1 MIGSNTKQYIPG
13 QSEQLFISKRFEE
26 LLNQDEPKIQSDIF
40 EVLKSKR
47 DKLSFNQLYLT
58 YSYSKDEFGVK
69 FLFAYKFGYI
79 QSNGHLNL
87 EFDSKYY
94 ASIFDDVSIMQ
105 LPKKDCELFYTG
117 KMTPELLKERLTK
130 IYTTYSQKLKK
141 QLISGSN
148 KFGSKVFDFKISTK
162 EMDKND
168 ATSKQWK
175 EVLGLYLR
183 RFIYNFDSIF
193 FKNIGNQPKEFWRRA
208 DNILVKPDLT
218 HPQFDNIQELM
229 LKLVQKKYFQE
240 TCGNIFGKTTSS
252 QNLEILQE
260 LYNIPQK
267 YISEY
272 FSDLLKLEKIEIG
285 QNSKLYFS
293 HLKQLQE
300 NYTTG
305 VITEEELV
313 KSLSESLTILTPKA
327 ISNLLNSE
335 NQELIDFIQEYFL
348 FNVKTFKEKSDSQL
362 KLFFSPINIMK
373 NIENKGKF
381 DLTKYFPDV
390 INSTTSLTL
399 IEKKGTQVNELQLEK
414 FLTSMASIFPNFKY
428 LESYLTEEK
437 FVQSSAETF
446 SEMEVGEFIQLND
459 NVILVKREK

>member
-13 QSEQLFISKRFEE
+13 QSEQIFISSRFEE
-26 LLNQDEPKIQSDIF
+26 LINQDEPKIQSDIF

-47 DKLSFNQLYLT
+47 DKLSLNQLYLT
-58 YSYSKDEFGVK
+58 YSYSKDEFGIK
-69 FLFAYKFGYI
+69 FLYAYKAGYI
-79 QSNGHLNL
+79 QADGKLNL
-87 EFDSKYY
+87 ESDSKYY
-94 ASIFDDVSIMQ
+94 ASLFDDVSIMQ
-105 LPKKDCELFYTG
+105 VPKRDCELFYSG
-117 KMTPELLKERLTK
+117 QMTSELLKDRLRK
-130 IYTTYSQKLKK
+130 LYNTYIKNVKK
-141 QLISGSN
+141 QLMTGSN
-148 KFGSKVFDFKISTK
+148 KFGSKVHSLKISTM
-162 EMDKND
+162 EMENCG
-168 ATSKQWK
+168 ATSEQWE
-175 EVLGLYLR
+175 EVVGLYLR
-183 RFIYNFDSIF
+183 FFRYNFKEIF
-193 FKNIGNQPKEFWRRA
+193 YKTNSFWQRM
-208 DNILVKPDLT
+208 DILVSPNTT
-218 HPQFDNIQELM
+218 HPQFSDIQKRMLEDVQSFCIKKTNDVFGLQTHTRSLEL
-229 LKLVQKKYFQE
+229 
-240 TCGNIFGKTTSS
+240 
-252 QNLEILQE
+252 LQDF
-260 LYNIPQK
+260 YNIPQK

-305 VITEEELV
+305 VITDEELV

-373 NIENKGKF
+373 NIENKGKL
-381 DLTKYFPDV
+381 DLMKYFPDV
-390 INSTTSLTL
+390 INSDTNLSL
-399 IEKKGTQVNELQLEK
+399 IEKKGTQLNKVQLDK
-414 FLTSMASIFPNFKY
+414 FLVSMADIFPSFEYFK
-428 LESYLTEEK
+428 SYLTDEV

-459 NVILVKREK
+459 NIILVKRKK

>member
-13 QSEQLFISKRFEE
+13 QSEQIFISSRFEE
-26 LLNQDEPKIQSDIF
+26 LINQDEPKIQSDIF

-47 DKLSFNQLYLT
+47 DKLSLNQLYLT
-58 YSYSKDEFGVK
+58 YSYSKDEFGIK
-69 FLFAYKFGYI
+69 FLYAYKAGYI
-79 QSNGHLNL
+79 QADGKLNL
-87 EFDSKYY
+87 ESDSKHY
-94 ASIFDDVSIMQ
+94 ASLFDDVSIMQ
-105 LPKKDCELFYTG
+105 VPKRDCELFYSG
-117 KMTPELLKERLTK
+117 QMTSELLMDRLRK
-130 IYTTYSQKLKK
+130 LYNTYIKNVKK
-141 QLISGSN
+141 QLMTGSN
-148 KFGSKVFDFKISTK
+148 KFGSKVHSLKISTM
-162 EMDKND
+162 EMENCG
-168 ATSKQWK
+168 ATSEQWE
-175 EVLGLYLR
+175 EVVGLYLR
-183 RFIYNFDSIF
+183 FFRYNFKEIF
-193 FKNIGNQPKEFWRRA
+193 YKTNSFWQRM
-208 DNILVKPDLT
+208 DILVSPNTT
-218 HPQFDNIQELM
+218 HPQFSDIQKRMLEDVRKKFLYKKTNDVFGLQTHTRSLEL
-229 LKLVQKKYFQE
+229 
-240 TCGNIFGKTTSS
+240 
-252 QNLEILQE
+252 LQDF
-260 LYNIPQK
+260 YNIPQK

-305 VITEEELV
+305 VITDEELV

-373 NIENKGKF
+373 NIENKGKL
-381 DLTKYFPDV
+381 DLMKYFPDV
-390 INSTTSLTL
+390 INSDTNLSL
-399 IEKKGTQVNELQLEK
+399 IEKKGTQLNKVQLDK
-414 FLTSMASIFPNFKY
+414 FLVSMADIFPSFEYFK
-428 LESYLTEEK
+428 SYLTDEV

-459 NVILVKREK
+459 NIILVKRKK

>member
-13 QSEQLFISKRFEE
+13 QSEQIFISSRFEE
-26 LLNQDEPKIQSDIF
+26 LINQDEPKIQSDIF

-47 DKLSFNQLYLT
+47 DKLSLNQLYLT
-58 YSYSKDEFGVK
+58 YSYSKDEFGIK
-69 FLFAYKFGYI
+69 FLYAYKAGYI
-79 QSNGHLNL
+79 QADGKLNL
-87 EFDSKYY
+87 ESDSKHY
-94 ASIFDDVSIMQ
+94 ASLFDDVSIMQ
-105 LPKKDCELFYTG
+105 VPKRDCELFYSG
-117 KMTPELLKERLTK
+117 QMTSELLKDRLRK
-130 IYTTYSQKLKK
+130 LYNTYIKNVKK
-141 QLISGSN
+141 QLMTGSN
-148 KFGSKVFDFKISTK
+148 KFGSKVHSLKISTM
-162 EMDKND
+162 EMENCG
-168 ATSKQWK
+168 ATSEQWE
-175 EVLGLYLR
+175 EVVGLYLR
-183 RFIYNFDSIF
+183 FFRYNFKEIF
-193 FKNIGNQPKEFWRRA
+193 YKTNSFWQRM
-208 DNILVKPDLT
+208 DILVSPNTT
-218 HPQFDNIQELM
+218 HSQFSDIQKRMLEDVRKKFLYKKTNDVFGLQTHTRSLEL
-229 LKLVQKKYFQE
+229 
-240 TCGNIFGKTTSS
+240 
-252 QNLEILQE
+252 LQDF
-260 LYNIPQK
+260 YNIPQK

-305 VITEEELV
+305 VITDEELV

-373 NIENKGKF
+373 NIENKGKL
-381 DLTKYFPDV
+381 DLMKYFPDV
-390 INSTTSLTL
+390 INSDTNLSL
-399 IEKKGTQVNELQLEK
+399 IEKKGTQLNKVQLDK
-414 FLTSMASIFPNFKY
+414 FLVSMADIFPSFEYFK
-428 LESYLTEEK
+428 SYLTDEV

-459 NVILVKREK
+459 NIILVKRKK

>member
-13 QSEQLFISKRFEE
+13 QSEQIFISSRFEE
-26 LLNQDEPKIQSDIF
+26 LINQDEPKIQSDIF

-47 DKLSFNQLYLT
+47 DKLSLNQLYLT
-58 YSYSKDEFGVK
+58 YSYSKDEFGIK
-69 FLFAYKFGYI
+69 FLYAYKAGYI
-79 QSNGHLNL
+79 QADGKLNL
-87 EFDSKYY
+87 ESDSKHY
-94 ASIFDDVSIMQ
+94 ASLFDDVSIMQ
-105 LPKKDCELFYTG
+105 VPKRDCELFYSG
-117 KMTPELLKERLTK
+117 QMTSELLKDRLRK
-130 IYTTYSQKLKK
+130 LYNTYIKNVKK
-141 QLISGSN
+141 QLMTGSN
-148 KFGSKVFDFKISTK
+148 KFGSKVHSLKISTM
-162 EMDKND
+162 EMENCG
-168 ATSKQWK
+168 ATSEQWE
-175 EVLGLYLR
+175 EVVGLYLR
-183 RFIYNFDSIF
+183 FFRYNFKEIF
-193 FKNIGNQPKEFWRRA
+193 YKTNSFWQRM
-208 DNILVKPDLT
+208 DILVSPNTT
-218 HPQFDNIQELM
+218 HPQFSDIQKRMLEDVRKKFLYKKTNDVFGLQTHTRSLEL
-229 LKLVQKKYFQE
+229 
-240 TCGNIFGKTTSS
+240 
-252 QNLEILQE
+252 LQDF
-260 LYNIPQK
+260 YNIPQK

-446 SEMEVGEFIQLND
+446 SEMGVGEFIQVND